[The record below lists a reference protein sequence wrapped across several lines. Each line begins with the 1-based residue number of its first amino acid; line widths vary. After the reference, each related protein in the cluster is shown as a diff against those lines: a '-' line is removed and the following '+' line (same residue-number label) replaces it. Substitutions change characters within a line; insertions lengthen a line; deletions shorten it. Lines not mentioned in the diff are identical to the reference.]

1 MSYPKNTAEA
11 LEHLYPNAD
20 PSRDWVV
27 IYIDENTRDITHW
40 DSKLGEK
47 PSIDDIKSA
56 ESDGVK
62 NTKLKNIREER
73 NRLLSETDWMS
84 FSDSPT
90 MSDAWKKYR
99 QDLRDL
105 PASNSDPDKIVFPS
119 KPE

>member
-20 PSRDWVV
+20 PSRDWAV

-47 PSIDDIKSA
+47 PSIDAIKSA

-73 NRLLSETDWMS
+73 NRLLSETDWMAN
-84 FSDSPT
+84 SDVT

-105 PASNSDPDKIVFPS
+105 PASNADPTKIVFPT